1 MAIMRFC
8 FCLFIAHFILR
19 IYNMDE
25 DIFMKTLRE
34 VRKELGLTQVEAA
47 KVAKIS
53 RRTYQSYESID
64 TNNPEELNGFY
75 EYIKS
80 LLEEYQ
86 VDEDHGYVTLKQIKN
101 AAVHIFRNYKEVKCA
116 YLFGSYAREE
126 AKPTSDVDI
135 LVVSDPMGLNFYGMA
150 AELQDFLHKRIDLV
164 SHRQVVGSE
173 ELLERI
179 LREGVKIYGPK
190 INRLET

>member
-1 MAIMRFC
+1 MRFC

-34 VRKELGLTQVEAA
+34 VRKELGLTQIEAA
-47 KVAKIS
+47 KVAKVS

-80 LLEEYQ
+80 LLEGYQ

-101 AAVHIFRNYKEVKCA
+101 AAVHIFRQHQQVECA
-116 YLFGSYAREE
+116 YLFGSYARNEP
-126 AKPTSDVDI
+126 KPTSDVDI
-135 LVVSDPMGLNFYGMA
+135 LVIIKGTMGMEYYGMA
-150 AELQDFLHKRIDLV
+150 GELQEFLHKRIDIV
-164 SHRQVVGSE
+164 SLHQVVSSE
-173 ELLERI
+173 PFLERL
-179 LREGVKIYGPK
+179 LREGVKIYGQG
-190 INRLET
+190 INRFEN